1 MWKRIGLFSLLLAAP
16 LAGVALAQ
24 SPDAKTCTH
33 PAGGSLWTQV
43 DWLRLEI
50 SGGRL
55 VVHSTRCGQSRL
67 AVEPTTDSAARQT
80 LTVDARPA
88 ALLVNYQSTDAQG
101 TLTLQVDEHKRLT
114 LTQEPASGNQAT
126 IQFVQPSVGRVSLT
140 IGKTEPVEM
149 SAASLW
155 HLLLAEPGCR
165 ESLAPLLSKL
175 RPDWQLSE
183 KLPAIERALVEN
195 SGMDVAGQRQAW
207 QSAVEQLADSSF
219 ARRSEAD
226 RSLRAAGRSV
236 QSFLREIDL
245 TTLDLEQRRRV
256 LSILESLSDANPDS
270 PERVAGWLLD
280 DKRVWQALVNRGHL
294 DQRVAAARHLALLH
308 GQTVSF
314 QPAASPLEQEQQLVQ
329 LKALLAEN

>member
-1 MWKRIGLFSLLLAAP
+1 MWKRIGLFSLLLVAS
-16 LAGVALAQ
+16 LTGVALAQ
-24 SPDAKTCTH
+24 SPDAKTCAH
-33 PAGGSLWTQV
+33 SAAGSLWTQV

-55 VVHSTRCGQSRL
+55 VVHSSRCGQSRL

-88 ALLVNYQSTDAQG
+88 VLLVNYQLTDAQG
-101 TLTLQVDEHKRLT
+101 TLTLQVNEHKRLT
-114 LTQEPASGNQAT
+114 LTHQPIGDSQPT
-126 IQFVQPSVGRVSLT
+126 IQFVQPSIGPVSLT
-140 IGKTEPVEM
+140 VGKSEPVEM
-149 SAASLW
+149 SAASVW
-155 HLLLAEPGCR
+155 HLLLSEPGCR
-165 ESLAPLLSKL
+165 QSLAPLLSQL

-183 KLPAIERALVEN
+183 KLTAIERTLVER

-207 QSAVEQLADSSF
+207 QSAVEQLADGSF

-236 QSFLREIDL
+236 QSFLRELDL
-245 TTLDLEQRRRV
+245 STLDLEQRRRV

-280 DKRVWQALVNRGHL
+280 DKRVWLALTSRGQL
-294 DQRVAAARHLALLH
+294 DERVAAARHLALLY
-308 GQTVSF
+308 GQTVPF